1 MTNRREL
8 LKMLSATGAVGL
20 GSGLSMLSLDSSSAS
35 SAAYKALVVIH
46 LNGGNDGNDL
56 LVPTDS
62 AYTDYQK
69 SRPSIALRK
78 DDLVNLSSQFFGHTM
93 GLNRA
98 MSSLVPLFNQ
108 RKLGFIANA
117 GPLIKPTTAIEV
129 LNGTASLP
137 PFLYSHPEQTHLVLG
152 WMGDQDPSGWG
163 GRAIEAMSGNR
174 PMKAPL
180 ISIESGASTLVLGQ
194 RSRILNAESNFSR
207 NLGHANLADKNS
219 EWTQIMESLTRL
231 QSSTHVESEYAR
243 TFRANFLDSV
253 ELVKAESTTTNPAG
267 NFENND
273 LARRLR
279 FAARVMPFYKAA
291 GASSQIYAVEWG
303 QFDTHSNQRNSN
315 DQSGRMNQDS
325 QLAQLANA
333 LVAFDQAINAAGLG
347 DQVAVLVTSEFGRT
361 LDPAAGNGS
370 DHAWGSHWLVMGNA
384 VQGGQL
390 YGNAFPRLI
399 LGGPD
404 DAHNQKRGY
413 WVPQLSSD
421 QVAADM
427 LLWLGLPVSQLTTV
441 MPNLKNFAK
450 KTVGYING

>member
-20 GSGLSMLSLDSSSAS
+20 GAGLSMLSLDSTSAS

-46 LNGGNDGNDL
+46 LNGGNDGNDM
-56 LVPTDS
+56 LVPLDA

-78 DDLVNLSSQFFGHTM
+78 DDLVNLTSQYFGHSI

-98 MSSLVPLFNQ
+98 MSALVPLYNQ

-117 GPLIKPTTAIEV
+117 GPLIKPTTASEV

-180 ISIESGASTLVLGQ
+180 ISIDSGASTLVLGQ

-207 NLGHANLADKNS
+207 NLGHANLANKNS

-231 QSSTHVESEYAR
+231 QSAT
-243 TFRANFLDSV
+243 
-253 ELVKAESTTTNPAG
+253 
-267 NFENND
+267 
-273 LARRLR
+273 
-279 FAARVMPFYKAA
+279 
-291 GASSQIYAVEWG
+291 SQKSAIEWG
-303 QFDTHSNQRNSN
+303 QFDTHSNHRNSN
-315 DQSGRMNQDS
+315 DPSGRMNQDS
-325 QLAQLANA
+325 QLVQLANA

-370 DHAWGSHWLVMGNA
+370 DHAWGNHWMVMGNA
-384 VQGGQL
+384 VQGGKL

-427 LLWLGLPVSQLTTV
+427 LLWLGLPDSQLTNV

>member
-1 MTNRREL
+1 MTHRREL

-20 GSGLSMLSLDSSSAS
+20 GAGLSMLSLNSSSAS

-56 LVPTDS
+56 LVPTDA

-98 MSSLVPLFNQ
+98 MSALVPLYNQ

-117 GPLIKPTTAIEV
+117 GPLIKPTTASEV

-180 ISIESGASTLVLGQ
+180 ISIDSGASTLVLGQ

-243 TFRANFLDSV
+243 TFRQFFRFCGV
-253 ELVKAESTTTNPAG
+253 GESRKYHHQP
-267 NFENND
+267 
-273 LARRLR
+273 R
-279 FAARVMPFYKAA
+279 
-291 GASSQIYAVEWG
+291 W
-303 QFDTHSNQRNSN
+303 QF
-315 DQSGRMNQDS
+315 
-325 QLAQLANA
+325 
-333 LVAFDQAINAAGLG
+333 
-347 DQVAVLVTSEFGRT
+347 
-361 LDPAAGNGS
+361 
-370 DHAWGSHWLVMGNA
+370 
-384 VQGGQL
+384 
-390 YGNAFPRLI
+390 
-399 LGGPD
+399 
-404 DAHNQKRGY
+404 
-413 WVPQLSSD
+413 
-421 QVAADM
+421 
-427 LLWLGLPVSQLTTV
+427 
-441 MPNLKNFAK
+441 
-450 KTVGYING
+450 